1 VQRLALLAAALA
13 ALGAPADAEA
23 RRGGAR
29 SGAAG
34 NVELDGARVR
44 VRWNDGDSFRIEDG
58 PFRGARARL
67 EGVNALE
74 TFGPVHAW
82 GTWRPDELLAIAR
95 GSAAIAAADV
105 RRCAAR
111 GATDRYGRLLVACP
125 DAARG
130 LVAAGHAMVFA
141 LDAPPDPALLEVQRA
156 AQAAGAGM
164 WAKGVP
170 PEIPSSVHA
179 RGERGLGA
187 RGAYDR
193 IVDTRTGIA
202 RARSHDR
209 VYGTCENVCVGP
221 PGARACL
228 VYVPYERRYRDRPA
242 CLRPR

>member
-1 VQRLALLAAALA
+1 VIVLAAALA
-13 ALGAPADAEA
+13 ALIPAPAAA
-23 RRGGAR
+23 RRGRPR
-29 SGAAG
+29 SGAEG
-34 NVELDGARVR
+34 TVDLDGARVR

-58 PFRGARARL
+58 PLRGARARL

-82 GTWRPDELLAIAR
+82 GSWRPEELLAVAR
-95 GSAAIAAADV
+95 GSAAIAADGV

-111 GATDRYGRLLVACP
+111 GRADAYGRLLVACP
-125 DAARG
+125 DAARA

-141 LDAPPDPALLEVQRA
+141 VDAPPDPALLEAQRA

-179 RGERGLGA
+179 RGEAGLGA

-193 IVDTRTGIA
+193 IVDTRTGAA
-202 RARSHDR
+202 RARPHDR
-209 VYGTCENVCVGP
+209 AYRTCEAVCVGP
-221 PGARACL
+221 RGARACL
-228 VYVPYERRYRDRPA
+228 VYVPYERRYRHRPS
-242 CLRPR
+242 CLLPNP